1 MILSIFYMFS
11 AIMIMGILFFWPKSE
26 EKQEGIIWL
35 PVCYIAYECII
46 SLAASIFTIVH
57 ISANLLTIGIMN
69 LLIVVAGGLLIR
81 KRGNIQK
88 YYFNIENIIFLLVM
102 IVIVI
107 AVAFER
113 YGNGFPICFET
124 SDPGTHLKLAMDT
137 VNSQSVMNQTMYVG
151 PFTNGIFIGT
161 LSPVFNGVNVYKS
174 FIIKEVINFGL
185 SGVIF
190 YSCIYK
196 FLGTRFFKFMGMGIT
211 LFYLLGYPYSNMLFG
226 FSYLGL
232 GVSIIAFILFLVD
245 FYLEQQENQHILLF
259 LISLGCFGVAGC
271 YTLFAPVVF
280 VAVFICIAYK
290 NKCMCGKV
298 ILSKQFYFKELQV
311 FLIPTLL
318 TLWYTIIYPRII
330 DSETAIEYGSA
341 LNIEG
346 YIYRNLYS
354 DFLIWLPLAVYAI
367 YSHIY
372 KKRKLTLTSILFLV
386 MILYA
391 AVLFKGMYSG
401 IVSTYYYYKLNF
413 VIWLL
418 VLVLFV
424 EGISILAV
432 NNKGFVLAY
441 CGCWGTVF
449 LLWFFGT
456 DMHLYNKN
464 VLFNPFPNAKCFF
477 EIYDYNRTIRERKKT
492 ISTGLVELCKEVDK
506 HYKDSE
512 QVTMFMGYWWD
523 NYWYE
528 ALTNQRQ
535 NGEYFHYN
543 PSYYIQN
550 FINGMYGNYL
560 AVEKNEE
567 TFIEFYPLIQDFTVV
582 YENEY
587 GFIIK
592 RE

>member
-367 YSHIY
+367 YSH
-372 KKRKLTLTSILFLV
+372 
-386 MILYA
+386 
-391 AVLFKGMYSG
+391 
-401 IVSTYYYYKLNF
+401 
-413 VIWLL
+413 
-418 VLVLFV
+418 
-424 EGISILAV
+424 
-432 NNKGFVLAY
+432 
-441 CGCWGTVF
+441 GCWGTVF

-477 EIYDYNRTIRERKKT
+477 EIYDYNRTIRERKQT

-528 ALTNQRQ
+528 A
-535 NGEYFHYN
+535 
-543 PSYYIQN
+543 YYIQN
-550 FINGMYGNYL
+550 FLNGMYGNYL